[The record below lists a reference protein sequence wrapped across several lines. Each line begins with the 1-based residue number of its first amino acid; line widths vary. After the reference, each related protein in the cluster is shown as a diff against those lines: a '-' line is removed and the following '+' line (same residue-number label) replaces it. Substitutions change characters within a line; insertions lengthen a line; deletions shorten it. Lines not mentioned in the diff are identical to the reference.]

1 MLRILRNFIRKIKFK
16 IRLRRLIRKQKKGF
30 WYYVLD
36 SISKTTICLDKK
48 AFRIY
53 RRRFIRRT
61 FYIFILL
68 YCFLSIF
75 FLDLPRHNELIFIY
89 DFHRW
94 W

>member
-1 MLRILRNFIRKIKFK
+1 
-16 IRLRRLIRKQKKGF
+16 
-30 WYYVLD
+30 V
-36 SISKTTICLDKK
+36 CLDRK

-53 RRRFIRRT
+53 RRMFIRRT